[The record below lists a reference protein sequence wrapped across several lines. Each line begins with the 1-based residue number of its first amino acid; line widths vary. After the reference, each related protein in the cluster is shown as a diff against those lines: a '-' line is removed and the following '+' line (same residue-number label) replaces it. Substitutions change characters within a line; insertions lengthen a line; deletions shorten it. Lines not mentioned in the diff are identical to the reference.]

1 MKKMLN
7 GVKGKAKNMM
17 RGRRERIGAVDIF
30 RGSDISLLVQIR
42 SWLEVSRGH
51 SSRQI
56 AFLPKP
62 EKSLPSWLFV
72 RVRNLFCCFYHRLV
86 VLRQSLCLKGKAFL
100 VSVLRP
106 DYSSTKPRLLQYY
119 GQITP
124 VLHRSTLS
132 VPPLSSVY
140 RRCLPLIEGFE
151 SLTLVVEG
159 LRLS

>member
-62 EKSLPSWLFV
+62 GKNLPSWLFV
-72 RVRNLFCCFYHRLV
+72 RVRNLFCCFYHRLF
-86 VLRQSLCLKGKAFL
+86 VLRTKPCCLKNKVFWC
-100 VSVLRP
+100 
-106 DYSSTKPRLLQYY
+106 QYY

-124 VLHRSTLS
+124 VLNRDYSSTTGRLLQYFT
-132 VPPLSSVY
+132 VVLCRFRRCLPAIPPLSSAY
-140 RRCLPLIEGFE
+140 R
-151 SLTLVVEG
+151 G
-159 LRLS
+159 L